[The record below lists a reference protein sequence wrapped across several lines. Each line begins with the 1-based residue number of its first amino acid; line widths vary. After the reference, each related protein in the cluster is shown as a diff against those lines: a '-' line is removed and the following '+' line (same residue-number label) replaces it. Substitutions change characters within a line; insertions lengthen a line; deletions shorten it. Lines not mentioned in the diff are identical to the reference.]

1 MITQEYNRQYV
12 VLKSKIRKIKAK
24 FILSALN
31 DTTLTMISHLDKIAK
46 ELDMKYSDEMN
57 LDSIE
62 NSINAFDNSQ
72 VTI

>member
-12 VLKSKIRKIKAK
+12 VLKSKIRKLKAK

-57 LDSIE
+57 LDGIE
-62 NSINAFDNSQ
+62 NSIEAFEIKEL
-72 VTI
+72 TI

>member
-12 VLKSKIRKIKAK
+12 VLKSKIRKLKAK

-31 DTTLTMISHLDKIAK
+31 DTTLAMISHLDKIAK

-57 LDSIE
+57 LDSVE
-62 NSINAFDNSQ
+62 NSINAFDNNQ